1 MKINIK
7 EFTGNCSCGRNHQLV
22 VDDVIL
28 EEGALKKLP
37 EILNKE
43 PYDQYKHL
51 VMVCDDN
58 TYEAAGKEVERLL
71 GGIPVIKLD
80 PENLHANEI
89 GVAKVKEQ
97 LDPIKEVDCMIAVG
111 SGTIHDLTRY
121 NAYERKI
128 PFISVP
134 TAASVDGYVSTVAAM
149 SWYGF
154 KKSMIAESPI
164 LVVADSRI
172 ITDAPM
178 RLTASGVGDLLGKYT
193 AIADWKITNILDGEY
208 ICDRICEMEYDALD
222 KLKESLDGL
231 SNRDINAYEELM
243 YGLLLSG
250 LAMQMTGHSRP
261 ASGAEHHMAHFWE
274 MAVINDEID
283 AYHGEKVGVG
293 LIQVSDIYHE
303 AVKYLK
309 EGNFKVKDHVDIETD
324 LIEKTFTNK
333 ELCES
338 IKKTND
344 PNLLDLIDPK
354 ELREKTEYYAK
365 KYNFIII
372 MPEVQRSFYTTGKV
386 GIDYFHYVAD
396 ELPAICG
403 KWFHLDQRRENTFIA
418 GESMGGYGAV
428 KIALNRPEKYE
439 ALASLSGVLDYVGFT
454 EMVLAGNWEDM
465 SPQEIQSFHGEAGK
479 PEEWENPLFLVE
491 KLAKDENRPRLI
503 QFCGTEDFLYENN
516 QKFRKVAES
525 NGYGHVYMEGPG
537 DHEWPYWD
545 KMIQRAIQFFLNLD
559 LQTTKLY

>member
-193 AIADWKITNILDGEY
+193 ALADWKITNILDGEY

-293 LIQVSDIYHE
+293 LVLSSKIYHKAAE
-303 AVKYLK
+303 KMLA
-309 EGNFKVKDHVDIETD
+309 EDFKVKDAMPIEED
-324 LIEKTFTNK
+324 LIREKFNK
-333 ELCES
+333 PGMFDIIMEEN
-338 IKKTND
+338 T
-344 PNLLDLIDPK
+344 PNLLEQVDPK
-354 ELREKTEYYAK
+354 KLIEHKEEIAAIINEIPTDEELIAMINKVEGVKSLEDLGFDESYQAETARLSPYVRARITFMRLLKFYDFYE
-365 KYNFIII
+365 
-372 MPEVQRSFYTTGKV
+372 EVIS
-386 GIDYFHYVAD
+386 
-396 ELPAICG
+396 C
-403 KWFHLDQRRENTFIA
+403 
-418 GESMGGYGAV
+418 
-428 KIALNRPEKYE
+428 
-439 ALASLSGVLDYVGFT
+439 
-454 EMVLAGNWEDM
+454 
-465 SPQEIQSFHGEAGK
+465 
-479 PEEWENPLFLVE
+479 
-491 KLAKDENRPRLI
+491 
-503 QFCGTEDFLYENN
+503 
-516 QKFRKVAES
+516 
-525 NGYGHVYMEGPG
+525 
-537 DHEWPYWD
+537 
-545 KMIQRAIQFFLNLD
+545 
-559 LQTTKLY
+559 

>member
-7 EFTGNCSCGRNHQLV
+7 EFTGKCSCGRDHQLV

-37 EILNKE
+37 DILSRE
-43 PYDQYKHL
+43 PYNKYKHL

-58 TYEAAGKEVERLL
+58 TYEAAGKEVEKLL

-193 AIADWKITNILDGEY
+193 ALADWKITNILDGEY

-250 LAMQMTGHSRP
+250 LAMQMTGNSRP
-261 ASGAEHHMAHFWE
+261 ASGAEHHMSHLWE
-274 MAVINDEID
+274 MEVLNDYID
-283 AYHGEKVGVG
+283 FYHGEKVGVG
-293 LIQVSDIYHE
+293 LVLSSKIYHKAAE
-303 AVKYLK
+303 KMLA
-309 EGNFKVKDHVDIETD
+309 EDFKVKDAMPIEED
-324 LIEKTFTNK
+324 LIREKFNK
-333 ELCES
+333 PGMFDIIMEEN
-338 IKKTND
+338 T
-344 PNLLDLIDPK
+344 PNLLEQVDPK
-354 ELREKTEYYAK
+354 KLIEHKEEIAAIINEIPTDEELIAMINKVEGVKSLEDLGFDESYQAETARLSPYVRARITFMRLLKFYDFYE
-365 KYNFIII
+365 
-372 MPEVQRSFYTTGKV
+372 EVIS
-386 GIDYFHYVAD
+386 
-396 ELPAICG
+396 C
-403 KWFHLDQRRENTFIA
+403 
-418 GESMGGYGAV
+418 
-428 KIALNRPEKYE
+428 
-439 ALASLSGVLDYVGFT
+439 
-454 EMVLAGNWEDM
+454 
-465 SPQEIQSFHGEAGK
+465 
-479 PEEWENPLFLVE
+479 
-491 KLAKDENRPRLI
+491 
-503 QFCGTEDFLYENN
+503 
-516 QKFRKVAES
+516 
-525 NGYGHVYMEGPG
+525 
-537 DHEWPYWD
+537 
-545 KMIQRAIQFFLNLD
+545 
-559 LQTTKLY
+559 

>member
-7 EFTGNCSCGRNHQLV
+7 EFTGKCSCGRDHQLV

-37 EILNKE
+37 DILSRE
-43 PYDQYKHL
+43 PYNKYKHL

-193 AIADWKITNILDGEY
+193 ALADWKITNILDGEY

-293 LIQVSDIYHE
+293 LVLSSKIYHKAAE
-303 AVKYLK
+303 KMLA
-309 EGNFKVKDHVDIETD
+309 EDFKVKDAMPIEED
-324 LIEKTFTNK
+324 LIREKFNK
-333 ELCES
+333 PGMFDIIMEEN
-338 IKKTND
+338 T
-344 PNLLDLIDPK
+344 PNLLEQVDPK
-354 ELREKTEYYAK
+354 KLIEHKEEIAAIINEIPTDEELIAMINKVEGVKSLEDLGFDESYQAETARLSPYVRARITFMRLLKFYDFYE
-365 KYNFIII
+365 
-372 MPEVQRSFYTTGKV
+372 EVIS
-386 GIDYFHYVAD
+386 
-396 ELPAICG
+396 C
-403 KWFHLDQRRENTFIA
+403 
-418 GESMGGYGAV
+418 
-428 KIALNRPEKYE
+428 
-439 ALASLSGVLDYVGFT
+439 
-454 EMVLAGNWEDM
+454 
-465 SPQEIQSFHGEAGK
+465 
-479 PEEWENPLFLVE
+479 
-491 KLAKDENRPRLI
+491 
-503 QFCGTEDFLYENN
+503 
-516 QKFRKVAES
+516 
-525 NGYGHVYMEGPG
+525 
-537 DHEWPYWD
+537 
-545 KMIQRAIQFFLNLD
+545 
-559 LQTTKLY
+559 